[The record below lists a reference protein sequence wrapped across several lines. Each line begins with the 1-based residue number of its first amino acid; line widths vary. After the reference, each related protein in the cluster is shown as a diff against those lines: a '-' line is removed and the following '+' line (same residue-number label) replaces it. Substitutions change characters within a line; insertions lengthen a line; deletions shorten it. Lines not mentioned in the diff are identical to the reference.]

1 MTTES
6 KALKKVRS
14 IKTGVKHRVE
24 ELEDQFHVLQ
34 NSIGKAR
41 DNYVSSHQKELAT
54 ARKKVKAAQNKVA
67 QTNAKAKKAA
77 LRAKKTGSQ
86 AAKDQLKKARAASL
100 LLGRSLQETKEIMV
114 TARGKLHSAKPF
126 DRKLAARA
134 KVLAQFE
141 KDWERKIK
149 AEAAARASRAKK
161 AAAKR
166 KSAASKRAS

>member
-6 KALKKVRS
+6 KALTKARNVT
-14 IKTGVKHRVE
+14 TGVRHKVE
-24 ELEDQFHVLQ
+24 ELEEQFHVLQ

-41 DNYVSSHQKELAT
+41 DNYVASRQKELTA
-54 ARKKVKAAQNKVA
+54 ARKKVKAAQAKLS

-86 AAKDQLKKARAASL
+86 AAKDQMKKARAASL
-100 LLGRSLQETKEIMV
+100 LLGKSLQETKGIMV
-114 TARGKLHSAKPF
+114 TARSKLHSAKPF

-149 AEAAARASRAKK
+149 AEATARASRAKK
-161 AAAKR
+161 AATKR
-166 KSAASKRAS
+166 KSAPKKRAS